1 MENSETKEIDATDVK
16 EKEKIKP
23 FLNLVLDKVI
33 SRKLSVLIVATYLLF
48 YDKLS
53 DNFWTYIAVTYMG
66 VQGAIDILKAK
77 ASTRR

>member
-1 MENSETKEIDATDVK
+1 MENSENKVI
-16 EKEKIKP
+16 EKEEKVKP
-23 FLNLVLDKVI
+23 FLNLLLDKVI

-48 YDKLS
+48 HDKLS

-77 ASTRR
+77 ASARR